1 MQTGTTA
8 LKGEDAA
15 RSTGAA
21 VFPEVSTKATA
32 QAELD
37 DAIEALQ
44 AKKDDWAELSASE
57 KATILDELLG
67 SLLASGLRWVA
78 ASAEAKGIDLRSPR
92 AGEEW
97 GALMVVIRL
106 TRLLRDSVRA
116 IARGE
121 RPRIPGGVQA
131 RPDGQV
137 VAHVFP
143 ASIYDRMFFPNQT
156 AEVWLQPSLRL
167 DDFEAA
173 HRAASLR
180 TPTEGKLTLVLGAG
194 NFANVPVSDVIHA
207 LFVQDSV
214 VLLKTNP
221 VNEYLVAI
229 YEEALEPLL
238 RRGYLRIVAGGAE
251 VGAYLVKHEGVDRLH
266 MTGSDK
272 THDAIVFGSGDEGR
286 ARKAKNQPINT
297 KPFTCELGNIS
308 PVIVVPGPWSERDL
322 AYQGEHIASMLTF
335 NAGFMCLAARL
346 IVQHRTWEHRDAL
359 LGAIRKSL
367 AATPTRKAFYPGA
380 RQIHADFIARHP
392 DADQLGDPGKGH
404 LPWTVVADV
413 DSNNAADMCFTNE
426 AFCSLFAEMNLQADN
441 VADFIDA
448 AVDFVNDK
456 VWGSL
461 SATIIVHPK
470 SMADPIVA
478 AAVERAVS
486 DLRYGTVSVNLWGLM
501 SFLFGVTTWGA
512 YPGHTVD
519 NIQSG
524 RGVVNNA
531 LMLPQV
537 QKSVARGPFRQWPK
551 PSIFASHKTTGELME
566 RFGRFESAPSLLGTL
581 GVTWAAIRG

>member
-1 MQTGTTA
+1 MQTGPM
-8 LKGEDAA
+8 AA
-15 RSTGAA
+15 NQRVLLRSTGGPT
-21 VFPEVSTKATA
+21 FPETHTNATPHA
-32 QAELD
+32 DLD
-37 DAIEALQ
+37 AAIEVLR
-44 AKKDDWAELSASE
+44 AKQDEWAKLDARNRV
-57 KATILDELLG
+57 TILDELLA
-67 SLLASGLRWVA
+67 SLVASGPRWVA
-78 ASAEAKGIDLRSPR
+78 TCAEAKGVDLSSPR

-106 TRLLRDSVRA
+106 TRLLGDSFRA

-121 RPRIPGGVQA
+121 RPRIPRGLRA
-131 RPDGQV
+131 RPNGQV
-137 VAHVFP
+137 VAQVFP
-143 ASIYDRMFFPNQT
+143 ASIYDRMFFPSQK
-156 AEVWLQPSLRL
+156 AEVWLDPSLRL

-194 NFANVPVSDVIHA
+194 NFANVPVADVIHA
-207 LFVQDSV
+207 LFVEDSV

-221 VNEYLVAI
+221 VNEYLVPI
-229 YEEALEPLL
+229 YEEALAPLL
-238 RRGYLRIVAGGAE
+238 RRGYLRIVSGGAE
-251 VGAYLVKHEGVDRLH
+251 VGAYLVKHEGVDDLH

-272 THDAIVFGSGDEGR
+272 THDAIVFGSGEEGR

-308 PVIVVPGPWSERDL
+308 PVIVVPGPWSQKDL
-322 AYQGEHIASMLTF
+322 DYQGEHIASMLTF
-335 NAGFMCLAARL
+335 NAGFMCVATRL

-359 LGAIRKSL
+359 LDAIRKTL
-367 AATPTRKAFYPGA
+367 ADTPTRKAFYPGA
-380 RQIHADFIARHP
+380 QQIHTNFIAAHP
-392 DADQLGDPGKGH
+392 DADQIGDPGEGH
-404 LPWTVVADV
+404 LPWTFVADV
-413 DSNNAADMCFTNE
+413 DSSDEADICFTNE
-426 AFCSLFAEMNLQADN
+426 PFCSLFAETTLASDN
-441 VADFIDA
+441 VPDFIDA
-448 AVDFVNDK
+448 AVDFVNDE

-461 SATIIVHPK
+461 SATIIVHPT
-470 SMADPIVA
+470 SMADPVVA
-478 AAVERAVS
+478 AAVERAVGN
-486 DLRYGTVSVNLWGLM
+486 LRYGTVSVNLWGLM
-501 SFLFGVTTWGA
+501 SFLFGATTWGA

-566 RFGRFESAPSLLGTL
+566 RFGRFESAPSLRGTL